1 MNVVSGD
8 TLTVWEGDPTEG
20 PATELT
26 VEQADAEIPHSDSD
40 YTCVG
45 VVMPDGRVA
54 VVMVLDDRGDGV
66 EAGTGNVNGST
77 VAGAVRSAYN
87 AAKGV

>member
-1 MNVVSGD
+1 MRVITGD

-20 PATELT
+20 PATQLPG
-26 VEQADAEIPHSDSD
+26 VHAVAEIPHSASA
-40 YTCVG
+40 YPCVG

-77 VAGAVRSAYN
+77 VAGAVRNAYN

>member
-1 MNVVSGD
+1 MRVITGS

-26 VEQADAEIPHSDSD
+26 VEQADAEIPHTDDD
-40 YTCVG
+40 YTAG
-45 VVMPDGRVA
+45 AVVMPDGRVA
-54 VVMVLDDRGDGV
+54 IVMVLDDRGDGV
-66 EAGTGNVNGST
+66 PADTGNVNGSS
-77 VAGAVRSAYN
+77 VAAAVRNAYN

>member
-1 MNVVSGD
+1 MRVITGD
-8 TLTVWEGDPTEG
+8 TLTVLEGDPTEG

-54 VVMVLDDRGDGV
+54 VVMVLDDRGDGIP
-66 EAGTGNVNGST
+66 ADTSNVNGST

-87 AAKGV
+87 VAKGV

>member
-1 MNVVSGD
+1 MNVTAGATQDMWV
-8 TLTVWEGDPTEG
+8 GDPITG

-26 VEQADAEIPHSDSD
+26 VEQALGLIPRTDAD

-45 VVMPDGRVA
+45 VVLPDDRVA
-54 VVMVLDDRGDGV
+54 VVMVLDDRGAGV
-66 EAGTGNVNGST
+66 PADTGNVNGST
-77 VAGAVRSAYN
+77 VAGAVRAAYN